1 MTPRQRIE
9 SLLAGIPADRIPFC
23 PAVYEHKAALVGA
36 TPSELCRDSGLF
48 VRALEREVELYDP
61 DILTVGC
68 DVYNV
73 EAEAAGCRVR
83 YFSGNDVPAVAEYA
97 VRPGGDLAGLRLP
110 DPERDGRLPLHLFIG
125 EKALALFGRERLV
138 RGALSGPFSLA
149 CSLAGTEAVLAAALE
164 NPDLVKRLLLFASE
178 TIRAYGRAFVER
190 GLGVVIFDSA
200 ASPPLLSPGLF
211 RDLVLPAAAGLIRFF
226 MEELGVPLVPYIMG
240 GDTALILEDILS
252 AGTNNVLCDF
262 KADLGRFVE
271 RTQALPVLLRAN
283 LDPALLLSG
292 TDEAIEAKTR
302 SLLETGRRH
311 PRFMLGTGILPY
323 DTPPRAVLAARS
335 ALAD

>member
-9 SLLAGIPADRIPFC
+9 SLLAGRPADRVPFC

-36 TPSELCRDSGLF
+36 TPSELCRDAGLF
-48 VRALEREVELYDP
+48 LRALEREVELYEP

-73 EAEAAGCRVR
+73 EAEAAGCRVA
-83 YFSGNDVPAVAEYA
+83 YFDGNGVPAVAEHA
-97 VRPGGDLAGLRLP
+97 VRPGGDFSGLRLP
-110 DPERDGRLPLHLFIG
+110 DPERDGRLPLHLDVG
-125 EKALALFGRERLV
+125 GKALRLFGRERPV

-149 CSLAGTEAVLAAALE
+149 CSLAGAEAVLAAALE
-164 NPDLVKRLLLFASE
+164 EPEWVKRLLFFASE

-190 GLGVVIFDSA
+190 GLGIVIFDSA
-200 ASPPLLSPGLF
+200 ASPPLLSPQLF
-211 RDLVLPAAAGLIRFF
+211 RGLVLPAAAGVVKYFR
-226 MEELGVPLVPYIMG
+226 EDLGVPLVPYILG
-240 GDTALILEDILS
+240 GDTSLILDDILA

-262 KADLGRFVE
+262 KADLGRYVE
-271 RTQALPVLLRAN
+271 RTISLPVLLRAN

-292 TDEAIEAKTR
+292 TDEEIRSKAR

-311 PRFMLGTGILPY
+311 PRFLLGTGILAY
-323 DTPPRAVLAARS
+323 DTPPRAVLAVRS
-335 ALAD
+335 ALEG